1 MRISLKSS
9 LPIIYNENTFV
20 ENKLEHVI
28 FKIACKLSKI
38 DPRDFQMTSMT
49 FQWPLLSIYI
59 IDGNFD
65 KIRKLA
71 KKQK

>member
-49 FQWPLLSIYI
+49 FQ
-59 IDGNFD
+59 
-65 KIRKLA
+65 
-71 KKQK
+71 